1 MSARKVAMVEK
12 LWTKLDPNGA
22 GEITGKVLSESLVN
36 KAAVQPTLE
45 AFEGT
50 ANGDLEGKVS
60 IDEFLQTHREISMI
74 IPNDESFVKFLS
86 DNWGASEQSDSS
98 VKMDSVMQIIKLMRQ
113 RLLTISNNGQEEY
126 VLRNMFRTFD
136 RDDTGKITLN
146 ELAGMLANLQV
157 LVQEK
162 ELLAVMR
169 EMDKN

>member
-45 AFEGT
+45 AFEWT

-86 DNWGASEQSDSS
+86 DNWGVSEQSDSS

>member
-22 GEITGKVLSESLVN
+22 GETTGKVLSESLVN
-36 KAAVQPTLE
+36 KAAVQPTME

-74 IPNDESFVKFLS
+74 IPNDESFVKLLS
-86 DNWGASEQSDSS
+86 DNWGVSEQSDSS

-113 RLLTISNNGQEEY
+113 RLLTISNNG
-126 VLRNMFRTFD
+126 
-136 RDDTGKITLN
+136 
-146 ELAGMLANLQV
+146 
-157 LVQEK
+157 
-162 ELLAVMR
+162 
-169 EMDKN
+169 